1 MPQRPPRPQPLCS
14 GGPTPAATWPS
25 IAPHWGRIPP
35 TFAQTSHP
43 LSLVSD
49 TSLPCPTPLPSV
61 LDLTLTPSPTP
72 SVRTADQV
80 SWPPPRARGRPTAQV
95 SPPTL
100 CPRKTDPPEAW
111 VRATGPSRILP
122 RLLLP
127 SQLSLPTSPPPD
139 HPPPHLPGLS
149 GLLLFSF
156 LLSLC

>member
-1 MPQRPPRPQPLCS
+1 MPHTSAQCS
-14 GGPTPAATWPS
+14 GLNLNP
-25 IAPHWGRIPP
+25 IPH
-35 TFAQTSHP
+35 A
-43 LSLVSD
+43 
-49 TSLPCPTPLPSV
+49 
-61 LDLTLTPSPTP
+61 

-156 LLSLC
+156 LLSANTFSKGLPSPGQPIICSHHFPLGFSFPKLAPPPRIMPRPQGIL